1 MSAPARVLV
10 CFAGGEADR
19 RAAASVAAGFARDDI
34 AAEQPADAAAV
45 VASAR
50 ADDLVILSTGFGA
63 AEETIASMRLKL
75 GDAEFEDNPRPPII
89 GLGDA
94 ERREAMLAAGA
105 TLFLGRPAFVK
116 DVVTLGR
123 VVSMPRE
130 SFEPGWG
137 GELDG
142 LHLYYIVRALGAA
155 RHSGV
160 LALFRG
166 GRRGELRFFEGEVTS
181 AQVGALH
188 GQAAFHQLL
197 LWPDA
202 SFDLRIESVVR
213 RQQIPLTPVE
223 VLQDAERFLRD
234 FHDLSGGIS
243 PAAVFEQDPVK
254 AAEHG
259 EHIPKEAREVLRLF
273 DGERTVADVIE
284 ESPLRLTETLKVLG
298 RLVALGIV
306 GRLAAP
312 RPADAMAALS
322 VEDWLVGQ
330 SGPPPGD
337 DRPRRRGRG
346 DTPARGALA
355 ADWGSLAVGAV
366 GKAGSSAWEA
376 ASYAPVVPS
385 QAVKG
390 EISVAEGATVAQTAQ
405 TTQAAQTASVPTP
418 APTIHQEG
426 AKTNVA
432 STGHKT
438 GKQTGGT
445 KRVGTSSGAALAVA
459 TVTAPAEA
467 APRADARR
475 KKTGELRSV
484 PKVDP
489 HFADHEQAFFD
500 EEHAMADSHAAAPT
514 ETFADLD
521 EGHKPRSFWQR
532 IFGRR
537 KRAPSESHAP
547 VKPRR

>member
-1 MSAPARVLV
+1 
-10 CFAGGEADR
+10 
-19 RAAASVAAGFARDDI
+19 
-34 AAEQPADAAAV
+34 
-45 VASAR
+45 
-50 ADDLVILSTGFGA
+50 
-63 AEETIASMRLKL
+63 
-75 GDAEFEDNPRPPII
+75 
-89 GLGDA
+89 
-94 ERREAMLAAGA
+94 MLAAGA
-105 TLFLGRPAFVK
+105 TLFLARPAFVK

-123 VVSMPRE
+123 VVSMPRD

-202 SFDLRIESVVR
+202 AFDLRVESVVR

-234 FHDLSGGIS
+234 FHDLSDDVS
-243 PAAVFEQDPVK
+243 PAAIFEQDAARV
-254 AAEHG
+254 AEHL
-259 EHIPKEAREVLRLF
+259 EAIPREAREVLRLF

-298 RLVALGIV
+298 RLQALGIL
-306 GRLAAP
+306 GRLPAP
-312 RPADAMAALS
+312 RRVDALAALA

-337 DRPRRRGRG
+337 ERPRRRNKG

-355 ADWGSLAVGAV
+355 ADWGTLAVGAV
-366 GKAGSSAWEA
+366 GKSGSSAWEA

-385 QAVKG
+385 QSAKG
-390 EISVAEGATVAQTAQ
+390 EISVVDDPSAAGAPPVQPIHEGAV
-405 TTQAAQTASVPTP
+405 
-418 APTIHQEG
+418 
-426 AKTNVA
+426 TNVG
-432 STGHKT
+432 SGGSKSRTTGE
-438 GKQTGGT
+438 T
-445 KRVGTSSGAALAVA
+445 KRVGSSSGAAVAVA
-459 TVTAPAEA
+459 GAPTEVASS
-467 APRADARR
+467 RADAQR
-475 KKTGELRSV
+475 KKSGDLRSV

-500 EEHAMADSHAAAPT
+500 EEHALASAPPAAA

-521 EGHKPRSFWQR
+521 ADHKPRSFWQR
-532 IFGRR
+532 IFGRGK
-537 KRAPSESHAP
+537 KRGGTGSHAA